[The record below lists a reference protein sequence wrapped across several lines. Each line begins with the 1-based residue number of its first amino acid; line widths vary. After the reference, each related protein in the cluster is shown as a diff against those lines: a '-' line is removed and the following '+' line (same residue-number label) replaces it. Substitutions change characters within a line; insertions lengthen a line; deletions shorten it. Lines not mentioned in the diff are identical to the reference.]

1 MHNYR
6 YFKENVDKK
15 EKIDFFKI
23 GRLKESLP
31 FASAF
36 LRLDLTKVQIKLYND
51 ARHELLQEKQR
62 AKVFED
68 IYNWLMSQSLQRQ
81 HL

>member
-31 FASAF
+31 FASAVAGF
-36 LRLDLTKVQIKLYND
+36 MLKNVENSAI
-51 ARHELLQEKQR
+51 
-62 AKVFED
+62 V
-68 IYNWLMSQSLQRQ
+68 I
-81 HL
+81 

>member
-31 FASAF
+31 FASVIG
-36 LRLDLTKVQIKLYND
+36 RKELTFEKLYC
-51 ARHELLQEKQR
+51 
-62 AKVFED
+62 
-68 IYNWLMSQSLQRQ
+68 IILMF
-81 HL
+81 

>member
-15 EKIDFFKI
+15 EKIDFFRI

-31 FASAF
+31 FAPVFIFDGLSEF
-36 LRLDLTKVQIKLYND
+36 
-51 ARHELLQEKQR
+51 EKY
-62 AKVFED
+62 VN
-68 IYNWLMSQSLQRQ
+68 I
-81 HL
+81 

>member
-15 EKIDFFKI
+15 EKIVFLKI

-31 FASAF
+31 FASVNVS
-36 LRLDLTKVQIKLYND
+36 DLKGKN
-51 ARHELLQEKQR
+51 K
-62 AKVFED
+62 
-68 IYNWLMSQSLQRQ
+68 SQ
-81 HL
+81 

>member
-31 FASAF
+31 FASVKFSIDFFSRIA
-36 LRLDLTKVQIKLYND
+36 YNIN
-51 ARHELLQEKQR
+51 EQGCL
-62 AKVFED
+62 
-68 IYNWLMSQSLQRQ
+68 I
-81 HL
+81 

>member
-31 FASAF
+31 FASGQNAA
-36 LRLDLTKVQIKLYND
+36 LKGKNNS
-51 ARHELLQEKQR
+51 H
-62 AKVFED
+62 
-68 IYNWLMSQSLQRQ
+68 
-81 HL
+81 